1 MLVYA
6 SKLGMTPSEFIYT
19 AVHEKMNID
28 KISDSQSQF
37 FSLFDM
43 AFKKSFESYFKQLL
57 VVLNRTEFNT
67 RWLLKQQD
75 IFMQQLKVP
84 QTMEDLTFSII
95 DHPITEKSK
104 DIILKDIRKMSSKKK
119 DLEDE

>member
-1 MLVYA
+1 
-6 SKLGMTPSEFIYT
+6 MTPSEFIYT

-37 FSLFDM
+37 FNLFDM

-57 VVLNRTEFNT
+57 VILNRTVFNT

>member
-1 MLVYA
+1 M
-6 SKLGMTPSEFIYT
+6 KPSEFISK
-19 AVHEKMNID
+19 AVNEKMNTD

-37 FSLFDM
+37 FNLFDM
-43 AFKKSFESYFKQLL
+43 AFKKSFEAYFKQLL
-57 VVLNRTEFNT
+57 VILNRTEFNT

-95 DHPITEKSK
+95 NHPITEKSK

>member
-1 MLVYA
+1 
-6 SKLGMTPSEFIYT
+6 MTPSEFIYT

>member
-1 MLVYA
+1 MN
-6 SKLGMTPSEFIYT
+6 SSEFIHN
-19 AVHEKMNID
+19 AVSEKMNLD

-43 AFKKSFESYFKQLL
+43 AFKKSFETYFKQLL
-57 VVLNRTEFNT
+57 VILNRTEFNT

-84 QTMEDLTFSII
+84 QTMEDLSFSII
-95 DHPITEKSK
+95 EHPITEKAK
-104 DIILKDIRKMSSKKK
+104 GLVLKDVREMASKKK
-119 DLEDE
+119 ELKNKQE